1 MQLDPGAHSRDL
13 RVRTLSSI
21 LAALQCTDASFRN
34 STAVSP
40 VPEPAIPLPAAA
52 NSELKSPY
60 SSSRKGRSRL
70 ELLNQVALLLVREH
84 RIVGV
89 LPKRSGP
96 KAILELLVATDSES
110 DSPDIDANTET
121 PQTTKLDATKY
132 IIVRNPRRNPP
143 TDPAI
148 SHDSTVILQHL
159 DGVATGQQL
168 LAHLNIYKSVPFSC
182 HIASVELLLNK
193 IISSPRQRLASR
205 KLFSRYIT
213 FRCVPKM
220 RRRFQSPAFQSYLTA
235 IHAATKTQI
244 SAEVAYHY
252 QRRSS
257 NTYPTAIFASTE
269 CILIGGILFFEFFDR
284 STCPY
289 LVGQLQAGLLVEYN
303 PETAFEF
310 HQILLFAQK
319 MAMDSVTHLSRAC
332 KSTDTNCV
340 EAALANTEL
349 WMKMLYQLVQCSPI
363 FGEHMDIIE
372 AFVSP
377 QRRSLEPAPMAEVTF
392 QEDNDAGNGPSD
404 ATIEISQAQGD
415 NDADNGPSDATI
427 EISQAQATHRVAHQ
441 SLRLA
446 VSYQQAIE
454 SVTNSGTLPAE
465 PLKLTLWEP
474 PAEIVQRTAEM
485 EPWQDI
491 IKNMYPDN
499 ADGAGNFTSKEVIDT
514 LQGYARQHGKSK
526 FFLRAAPRFGG
537 CYHAEAML
545 GTLAYLG
552 HRYHPTTAAT
562 ETPATETPVGQE
574 LTLFQHTYRHIGVS
588 KRCCP
593 ICTKLLSL
601 LSTSYNSGQPL
612 IRVLSGHQNIY
623 PTALPPFVP
632 EEVAEALIKWLEGLV
647 RTAVARLVKRRRR
660 ASDASSVSSKSDD
673 SKIDSPEQGGEEG
686 EEEGEA
692 EQDAPG
698 WSLEG
703 GRGAFALWSLCG
715 TRQAMGSTVV
725 MYASK
730 KLFVRE
736 LRNPFL
742 TENAPAYNRTTLPK
756 G

>member
-13 RVRTLSSI
+13 RVRTLSCI
-21 LAALQCTDASFRN
+21 LAALECTE
-34 STAVSP
+34 P
-40 VPEPAIPLPAAA
+40 VIPLPTAA
-52 NSELKSPY
+52 NSELQSPY

-70 ELLNQVALLLVREH
+70 ELLNQVALLLVRER

-96 KAILELLVATDSES
+96 RALVELLVATDSGS
-110 DSPDIDANTET
+110 DSP
-121 PQTTKLDATKY
+121 KLDATEY

-143 TDPAI
+143 TDSAI

-159 DGVATGQQL
+159 NGVATGQQL
-168 LAHLNIYKSVPFSC
+168 LAHLNTYKSVPLSC
-182 HIASVELLLNK
+182 HIASIELLLNK
-193 IISSPRQRLASR
+193 IISSHRQRLAPRKLFR

-213 FRCVPKM
+213 FRSVPKM
-220 RRRFQSPAFQSYLTA
+220 RRRFESPAFQSYLTA
-235 IHAATKTQI
+235 ICSATKTQI
-244 SAEVAYHY
+244 SAEVADHY

-269 CILIGGILFFEFFDR
+269 CIFIGQILFFEFFDR

-340 EAALANTEL
+340 EATLANTEI
-349 WMKMLYQLVQCSPI
+349 WMKKLYQLVQCSPI
-363 FGEHMDIIE
+363 FEAHMDIIE

-377 QRRSLEPAPMAEVTF
+377 QRLSLEPAPMAEVTF
-392 QEDNDAGNGPSD
+392 QDDNDGPSD

-415 NDADNGPSDATI
+415 DADNGPSDATI

-441 SLRLA
+441 SLWLA

-474 PAEIVQRTAEM
+474 PTEIVQRTAEM

-499 ADGAGNFTSKEVIDT
+499 ADEAGNFTSKEVIDT
-514 LQGYARQHGKSK
+514 LQAYARQHGKSK
-526 FFLRAAPRFGG
+526 FFLRDDPQFGG

-552 HRYHPTTAAT
+552 HHYHPTTTATETPTT
-562 ETPATETPVGQE
+562 ETPATETPVPGQE

-612 IRVLSGHQNIY
+612 LRVLSGHQNIY

-632 EEVAEALIKWLEGLV
+632 EAVAEALIKWLEELV
-647 RTAVARLVKRRRR
+647 RTAVARLVKKRRRE
-660 ASDASSVSSKSDD
+660 SDASSVSSKSDD
-673 SKIDSPEQGGEEG
+673 SKIDRPGQGGEEWEEEW
-686 EEEGEA
+686 EEEGEG
-692 EQDAPG
+692 D
-698 WSLEG
+698 LRVVEG
-703 GRGAFALWSLCG
+703 GRGTFVLW
-715 TRQAMGSTVV
+715 R
-725 MYASK
+725 
-730 KLFVRE
+730 
-736 LRNPFL
+736 
-742 TENAPAYNRTTLPK
+742 
-756 G
+756 